1 MKAIQFLKQ
10 IKKIDNL
17 IENKQAEVQRWKDI
31 ATNTAVNMSG
41 ERVQSSGS
49 NDTIANAICT
59 YIDLE
64 REDIHELFK
73 KREEIIKVIEQ
84 LNATE
89 YDVLHKIYVQG
100 FTLQELATMKDRSYS
115 WTTTIHGHA
124 IKSVQKILDAK

>member
-31 ATNTAVNMSG
+31 ATNSAVNMSG
-41 ERVQSSGS
+41 ERVKSSGS
-49 NDTIANAICT
+49 TDTIANAICT

-100 FTLQELATMKDRSYS
+100 LTFQEVATMRDRSYS
-115 WTTTIHGHA
+115 WVTTIHGHA